1 MIAANVQAARFV
13 DKHKLGCLF
22 RVHESPDPIKLRT
35 LREFLAL
42 KGLSLGGGDKPTAKD
57 YSRAIAKLEGR
68 PDATTVQTVM
78 LRSMMQARYS
88 PDNVGHF
95 GLALTHY
102 AHFTSPIRRYP
113 DLLLHRAIKHAV
125 HKRKPRDFIYD
136 GERMLALATHC
147 SMTERR
153 ADEATRDVTTW
164 LKCEFMRGRIGD
176 EIEGVITG
184 VAAFGLFV
192 ELEGLYIEGLVHV
205 SNLRN
210 DYYEHDAAAHR
221 LVGSRNGMVFAL
233 GDRVRSKV
241 VRVNLDER
249 KIDLELIQVLHHSS
263 RIKRVD
269 TESAQAPRSK
279 KSRNRQRKRR

>member
-1 MIAANVQAARFV
+1 MVAANVQAARFV
-13 DKHKLGCLF
+13 DKHKLACLY

-42 KGLSLGGGDKPTAKD
+42 KGLTLGGGDKPTAKD
-57 YSRAIAKLEGR
+57 YSRAIAKLDGR
-68 PDATTVQTVM
+68 PDASTVQTVM

-88 PDNVGHF
+88 PDNIGHF

-102 AHFTSPIRRYP
+102 GHFTSPIRRYP
-113 DLLLHRAIKHAV
+113 DLLLHRAIKHALS
-125 HKRKPRDFIYD
+125 KRKPRDFIYD
-136 GERMLALATHC
+136 GERMLAMATHS

-164 LKCEFMRGRIGD
+164 LKCEFMRNRIGD
-176 EIEGVITG
+176 EIEGAITG

-192 ELEGLYIEGLVHV
+192 ELEGLYVEGLVHV

-210 DYYEHDAAAHR
+210 DYYEHDAASHR
-221 LVGSRNGMVFAL
+221 LVGSRSGTSFAL
-233 GDRVRSKV
+233 GDQVRVKV

-249 KIDLELIQVLHHSS
+249 KIDLELVQVLRHSS
-263 RIKRVD
+263 RIKRPG
-269 TESAQAPRSK
+269 TESKPSQKSP